1 MTEVKKL
8 VFVSKMYGQQQF
20 VSYSKEKQIAIVGNV
35 QMSKVAPVGTFEKVT
50 LHNLKNSLN
59 FLNKNNYKIYYSS
72 KGFGQPV
79 NSLEEL
85 HQAITE
91 MA

>member
-1 MTEVKKL
+1 MAEVKKL

-35 QMSKVAPVGTFEKVT
+35 QMSKVAPVGTPVKVT
-50 LHNLKNSLN
+50 LHELKDSLN
-59 FLNKNNYKIYYSS
+59 FLKKTNYRIYYSS

-79 NSLEEL
+79 NSLKEL

-91 MA
+91 MV